1 MSNDLQ
7 LSDIKVIVENEL
19 NVLKRQLLEQSQN
32 DKITTSI
39 NYKAVCQYLDYS
51 IFEFVMTSQNPEV
64 KAFGQKLIAVA
75 TAAPH
80 QTLPTVPSNAA
91 R

>member
-19 NVLKRQLLEQSQN
+19 NVLKKQLLEQSQN

-51 IFEFVMTSQNPEV
+51 IFEFVWTSQNPEV
-64 KAFGQKLIAVA
+64 KAFGQKLIRELSQKFGI
-75 TAAPH
+75 TE
-80 QTLPTVPSNAA
+80 
-91 R
+91 RI

>member
-51 IFEFVMTSQNPEV
+51 IFEFVMTSQNHEV
-64 KAFGQKLIAVA
+64 KAFGQKLIRELSQKFGI
-75 TAAPH
+75 TE
-80 QTLPTVPSNAA
+80 
-91 R
+91 RI